1 VISKPAGWRF
11 RSRWLKPRRSTA
23 APQAFAAAQALAERI
38 LQRYTLRGQPRRG
51 LGMQYLHAGS
61 REGLPQA
68 LRLALNLTTRIER
81 FSRSPLEMRLPAA
94 APSPGTVL
102 ASTLPGSQPA
112 PRLDASGQPIVE
124 RTTLSIH
131 LQTLHRLRLG
141 SHQRLELGAAGPPL
155 RTAAQPAAASMD
167 IPLSRPVSMISR
179 PAPQAPP
186 AAASTGSA
194 APPETSARRSSS
206 AETSAQAVE
215 RNASGLPPAELRRV
229 TEQVI
234 QEIDKRIVANRERFG
249 RT

>member
-1 VISKPAGWRF
+1 MIQTAGWRF
-11 RSRWLKPRRSTA
+11 RSRWLKLRRSTT
-23 APQAFAAAQALAERI
+23 APQAFAGAQALAERI
-38 LQRYTLRGQPRRG
+38 LQRYALRGQARRG

-61 REGLPQA
+61 RAGLPQA

-81 FSRSPLEMRLPAA
+81 FSRTPLEMRLPAA

-102 ASTLPGSQPA
+102 ASALPGSQPA
-112 PRLDASGQPIVE
+112 PRLDASGQPAVE
-124 RTTLSIH
+124 RTTLIH

-155 RTAAQPAAASMD
+155 RTAAQPAAASVD
-167 IPLSRPVSMISR
+167 IPLARPVSMISR
-179 PAPQAPP
+179 LAPPAPP

-194 APPETSARRSSS
+194 APPETSARRSSA
-206 AETSAQAVE
+206 AESSAQAVE
-215 RNASGLPPAELRRV
+215 RNSAGLPPAELRRV